1 MSQEASTQPDE
12 KTMRLRYAGDCRRC
26 GQALPA
32 GTVAVYERTTKAV
45 RCVTCSS
52 EPEPEPSSEPELSSA
67 GSSDSEPDAASELP
81 ALPVTDVLAG
91 ADELDPGRP
100 GASARR
106 EHERR
111 RANREARTR
120 AAHPHLGGVILAL
133 SSEPQSTTAWATGAV
148 GEEKLGARLNAL
160 ASSTVRVLHD
170 RRVPRSKA
178 NIDHIVV
185 CPSGVFVVDAKR
197 YQGRP
202 ELRVEGGIFRPRVET
217 LLVGRR
223 NCTKVVDGVLK
234 QVELVTA
241 ALGAGR
247 ALPEV
252 AVRGVL
258 CFVEADWP
266 LIGGSFRT
274 RGVEVLWPK
283 KLAKQLQLPGD
294 LTEPEIE
301 QVHRSLAAAFPPA

>member
-1 MSQEASTQPDE
+1 MSQETSEQPDE
-12 KTMRLRYAGDCRRC
+12 KTMRLRYAGACRRC

-32 GTVAVYERTTKAV
+32 GTPAVYERATKTV
-45 RCVTCSS
+45 RCVTCPAESA
-52 EPEPEPSSEPELSSA
+52 LA
-67 GSSDSEPDAASELP
+67 GSSDLGLAAAAELP
-81 ALPVTDVLAG
+81 ELPVEETVASV
-91 ADELDPGRP
+91 ELDPGQP

-133 SSEPQSTTAWATGAV
+133 SSDPQSTTAWAIGAV
-148 GEEKLGARLNAL
+148 GEEKLGTRLNAL
-160 ASSTVRVLHD
+160 VSPTLRVLHD
-170 RRVPRSKA
+170 RRIPGSKA
-178 NIDHIVV
+178 NIDHIAV
-185 CPSGVFVVDAKR
+185 CPSGVFVIDAKR

-223 NCTKVVDGVLK
+223 NCTKLVDGVLR
-234 QVELVTA
+234 QVELVRT
-241 ALGAGR
+241 
-247 ALPEV
+247 ALPADQALQEIS
-252 AVRGVL
+252 VRGVL

-283 KLAKQLQLPGD
+283 KLEKQLQLPGA
-294 LTEPEIE
+294 LGEPEIE
-301 QVHRSLAAAFPPA
+301 QVHRSLAVTFAPA